1 MCLLSGRNNFNH
13 PTLKEATSQHPQL
26 STKTKKTISRLKRT
40 GTKTEHKITTRWDA
54 KTAAETKHYH
64 NDSQNSH
71 KTAFLHSHFDVLC
84 VSFPAVWDTRKKM
97 ESKTHTSKKVLVFH
111 NCLNGCQVMQ
121 SGWLWAVT
129 TSTTSPQIRTKH
141 LILAARGTFYS
152 DAAEDFTARLPVWL
166 ADQGTNKN
174 QINPN
179 WFLCYI
185 YCKLPSIW
193 MASWWQ
199 FG

>member
-1 MCLLSGRNNFNH
+1 MCLLFGRNNFNH
-13 PTLKEATSQHPQL
+13 PTFKEATSQHPQL
-26 STKTKKTISRLKRT
+26 STKTKKTILRLKRT
-40 GTKTEHKITTRWDA
+40 GTKTEHKITARWDA

-64 NDSQNSH
+64 NNSQNSH
-71 KTAFLHSHFDVLC
+71 KTAFLHSQFDVLC
-84 VSFPAVWDTRKKM
+84 VSFPAVWATKKNGI
-97 ESKTHTSKKVLVFH
+97 KDPHIKKVLVFH

-129 TSTTSPQIRTKH
+129 TSTTSLQIRTKH

-152 DAAEDFTARLPVWL
+152 DTAEDFTAGLLVWL
-166 ADQGTNKN
+166 ADQGKNKN
-174 QINPN
+174 RINPN
-179 WFLCYI
+179 RFLCYI

>member
-1 MCLLSGRNNFNH
+1 MQKQPQRRNII
-13 PTLKEATSQHPQL
+13 TMTV
-26 STKTKKTISRLKRT
+26 
-40 GTKTEHKITTRWDA
+40 KITTKQLFFTVILMFFVSHSPRFGIQEK
-54 KTAAETKHYH
+54 KT
-64 NDSQNSH
+64 
-71 KTAFLHSHFDVLC
+71 
-84 VSFPAVWDTRKKM
+84 

-129 TSTTSPQIRTKH
+129 TSTTSLQIRTKH
-141 LILAARGTFYS
+141 LILAARGTFFS
-152 DAAEDFTARLPVWL
+152 DAAEDFIVGLPVWL
-166 ADQGTNKN
+166 ADQGKNKKR
-174 QINPN
+174 INPN

-185 YCKLPSIW
+185 YCKLLSIW